1 MVKLFRR
8 KTDKTQRDFR
18 FDTSLKLRDLPLEEY
33 AHVVYAFQVNALRFE
48 HMLKESLLEGHIT
61 STTLEKVSR
70 EFQFEQIRD
79 LDIPTFDSVTRL
91 FGGKSKETPREREVP
106 PSEPLQ
112 PAPVPEPTPSPSIPR
127 AAAPETK
134 ISPSTTSTPAT
145 SRPEISFSFPETPPI
160 SKPTTP
166 SPTPSSPPS
175 SLSKPPMPEKQHLS
189 PSIPKISFPGVTKP
203 TPPSP
208 VSPLKSSKRSAGE
221 EDRATGIA
229 ILRKQMLS
237 ELKKI
242 RSVVS
247 EEK

>member
-1 MVKLFRR
+1 MVRLFKK

-18 FDTSLKLRDLPLEEY
+18 FDTSLKLRGLPLEEY
-33 AHVVYAFQVNALRFE
+33 AHVAHAFQVNALRFE

-61 STTLEKVSR
+61 STTLERVSR

-79 LDIPTFDSVTRL
+79 LDIPKFDSVTRL
-91 FGGKSKETPREREVP
+91 FGGRTELSPHEREVP
-106 PSEPLQ
+106 PSEPIQ
-112 PAPVPEPTPSPSIPR
+112 PAPVPEPIPSASIPKI
-127 AAAPETK
+127 AAPEAK
-134 ISPSTTSTPAT
+134 ISPSPPAT
-145 SRPEISFSFPETPPI
+145 PVTSKPEISFSFPETASI
-160 SKPTTP
+160 SKPTTS
-166 SPTPSSPPS
+166 SPTPSSTAS

-189 PSIPKISFPGVTKP
+189 PSVPKISFPGVTKP

-208 VSPLKSSKRSAGE
+208 VSPLRSSKRSAGE